1 MGKTWTLFW
10 LVLLSNSFVHSQNNK
25 ELLLKAFTSSDSSDY
40 YFKKAKSAIQNK
52 ADEAEYYFC
61 KNARHTDYGQA
72 DSAIYY
78 GEIALRKMKG
88 IKEENKQLYVYN
100 NLAKVL
106 QREGK
111 YKEAIQN
118 LLHGATI
125 AAKQNNSLGLGYC
138 YQNISLNYHDFGDYK
153 RGIYYGKLALERFKM
168 AKPVN
173 VMNDIYALNAI
184 AINFDDWNQP
194 DSALYYHKKILEFKK
209 EIDTSQIGF
218 TYNNIGNTLV
228 KQKKY
233 KEAKTWIETAIKISD
248 LKEQDLQSIFSDY
261 EKATNHLNLA
271 KVYLELNQLDKAQEA
286 FAKSFLFVQKSNS
299 VEKLRDYY
307 QLGYEIEKRQTNY
320 QKALD
325 FKEQYDSVR
334 DSIFKIENAKV
345 IAEAEVKYR
354 VAEKEAK
361 LINAEKQQQKSQFI
375 ITVIIIIAFG
385 LLLVSWMIFRNQ
397 KLKNKQQ
404 EQEFELKTA
413 IKEIETQN
421 QLQEQ
426 RLTISRDLHDNI
438 GAQLTFIISS
448 IENLKFAFQPLN
460 EKVLKQLDTIS
471 DFTKGTITELRDT
484 IWAMNHENFTFED
497 LQARIFDF
505 VEKVH
510 TSSETQINIKIAE
523 EVKQKQMTSFT
534 GINIYRIL
542 QETINNALKHAN
554 ASIIKVD
561 FFSADGNLILKIEDN
576 GKGFNIDEIVM
587 GNGLLN
593 LKKRAADIK
602 AEISIDSRLNKGT
615 FITVTIP
622 MV

>member
-10 LVLLSNSFVHSQNNK
+10 LVLLSNSFAHSQNNK

-125 AAKQNNSLGLGYC
+125 ATKQNNSLGLGYC

-194 DSALYYHKKILEFKK
+194 DNALYYHKKILEFKK

-233 KEAKTWIETAIKISD
+233 KEAKTWIETAIKIS
-248 LKEQDLQSIFSDY
+248 FSG
-261 EKATNHLNLA
+261 KFQG
-271 KVYLELNQLDKAQEA
+271 VYGIY
-286 FAKSFLFVQKSNS
+286 FYIIH
-299 VEKLRDYY
+299 R
-307 QLGYEIEKRQTNY
+307 IE
-320 QKALD
+320 
-325 FKEQYDSVR
+325 F
-334 DSIFKIENAKV
+334 KV
-345 IAEAEVKYR
+345 ISIYMACSSFIFIQLCIAYLSLRISTV
-354 VAEKEAK
+354 VV
-361 LINAEKQQQKSQFI
+361 LIQ
-375 ITVIIIIAFG
+375 
-385 LLLVSWMIFRNQ
+385 LL
-397 KLKNKQQ
+397 
-404 EQEFELKTA
+404 A
-413 IKEIETQN
+413 
-421 QLQEQ
+421 
-426 RLTISRDLHDNI
+426 
-438 GAQLTFIISS
+438 
-448 IENLKFAFQPLN
+448 
-460 EKVLKQLDTIS
+460 
-471 DFTKGTITELRDT
+471 
-484 IWAMNHENFTFED
+484 
-497 LQARIFDF
+497 
-505 VEKVH
+505 
-510 TSSETQINIKIAE
+510 
-523 EVKQKQMTSFT
+523 SFT
-534 GINIYRIL
+534 VSVYIPAVKPEN
-542 QETINNALKHAN
+542 T
-554 ASIIKVD
+554 
-561 FFSADGNLILKIEDN
+561 
-576 GKGFNIDEIVM
+576 
-587 GNGLLN
+587 LL
-593 LKKRAADIK
+593 D
-602 AEISIDSRLNKGT
+602 
-615 FITVTIP
+615 
-622 MV
+622 